1 MNGKYDYEHAVTQ
14 ELKYWIT
21 HETDILIN
29 RDAYGSDEELAEW
42 IEDEVWAEDSVTG
55 NGDFGYAEEDEC
67 LVYLGGNADLLYEAA
82 NAFDLDNGDLTIVE
96 RFNNRSLAQYFDTCI
111 RCYLLQD
118 CIDLVIKE
126 LKLNI
131 D

>member
-1 MNGKYDYEHAVTQ
+1 MDRKYDYEQVITQ
-14 ELKYWIT
+14 ELKDWIT
-21 HETDILIN
+21 NETDILTN
-29 RDAYGSDEELAEW
+29 RDAYGSDEELVAW

-55 NGDFGYAEEDEC
+55 NGDFGYAEEDVC
-67 LVYLGGNADLLYEAA
+67 LTYLGGNSDLLYEAA

-96 RFNNRSLAQYFDTCI
+96 HFNNGSLAQYFDTCI
-111 RCYLLQD
+111 RCYLLRD